1 MNQLNGRWTNFQIEA
16 EYDSFGVLRIV
27 NAHNE
32 LIEKSQVL
40 EARIT
45 KLEQF
50 LVGLS
55 ANYDCDQD
63 AHKYGTPCRSCSA
76 EDLMR
81 YEARKQ

>member
-16 EYDSFGVLRIV
+16 EYDSYGVLRIV

-32 LIEKSQVL
+32 VIEKNATLAERVN
-40 EARIT
+40 

-55 ANYDCDQD
+55 ANYDCDSD

-76 EDLMR
+76 ENLMR
-81 YEARKQ
+81 YEAKT